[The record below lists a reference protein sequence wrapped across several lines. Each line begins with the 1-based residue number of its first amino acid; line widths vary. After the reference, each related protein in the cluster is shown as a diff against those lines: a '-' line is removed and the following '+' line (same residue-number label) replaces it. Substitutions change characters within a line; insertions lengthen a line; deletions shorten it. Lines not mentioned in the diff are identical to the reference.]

1 MKIQQYLHCLS
12 MMVVAKNGR
21 KFNTAVVDRVQTL
34 QPASVNPNKP
44 WYSLASQ
51 YNKALNRTRKIRR
64 AR

>member
-1 MKIQQYLHCLS
+1 MNGGGQK
-12 MMVVAKNGR
+12 GR
-21 KFNTAVVDRVQTL
+21 KISNAVMARVQTL